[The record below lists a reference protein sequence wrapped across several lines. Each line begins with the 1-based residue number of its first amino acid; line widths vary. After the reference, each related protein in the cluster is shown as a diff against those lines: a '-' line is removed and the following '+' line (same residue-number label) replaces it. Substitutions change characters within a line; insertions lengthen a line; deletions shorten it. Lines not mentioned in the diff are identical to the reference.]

1 MSPENSKTAK
11 RKRSIHLDGI
21 VHNAPIP
28 MAARVGNMVF
38 SSGIMGVDPATGKL
52 PEDALIEVKHVFSNM
67 KAILAKAGATLEHVG
82 YVKVYLKDP
91 SLRDAIN
98 KEWVACFPDPDDR
111 PARHTLIWELASG
124 MRLQLEMTAV
134 ITE

>member
-1 MSPENSKTAK
+1 VN
-11 RKRSIHLDGI
+11 
-21 VHNAPIP
+21 
-28 MAARVGNMVF
+28 
-38 SSGIMGVDPATGKL
+38 
-52 PEDALIEVKHVFSNM
+52 EVKHVFSNM

-91 SLRDAIN
+91 SLRDAVN
-98 KEWVACFPDPDDR
+98 KEWIACFPDPDDR
-111 PARHTLIWELASG
+111 PARHTLIWDLPAG